1 MQMKS
6 YTGHGPGKD
15 IYKMSILKN
24 KARIVV
30 KIGSNTLTHA
40 TGSLDLRRMELLV
53 RILSDFKNAGHEV
66 VLVSSGAVA
75 AGIARLG
82 LGRRPESTEEKQAL
96 AAIGQAELMQ
106 VYEKFFATY
115 GHTVG
120 QMLMTK
126 DIIDNS
132 VRRINAQNT
141 FRELLKLGCVPIVNE
156 NDPISIEE
164 LKFGGNDTLSAYV
177 ALVCGADLLINMSDI
192 DGLYDC
198 DPRSNP
204 GAKLID
210 RVDVIDDKIISY
222 AGGAG
227 SDRGTGGMITKIKAA
242 QIVTEVGIPMLIV
255 NGKNPEVL
263 YRIMDG
269 EHVGTYFAARR

>member
-1 MQMKS
+1 
-6 YTGHGPGKD
+6 
-15 IYKMSILKN
+15 MSILDKSS
-24 KARIVV
+24 RIVV

-40 TGSLDLRRMELLV
+40 TGNLDLRRMELLV

-75 AGIARLG
+75 AGISRLN
-82 LGRRPESTEEKQAL
+82 LGRRPDSTEEKQAL

-106 VYEKFFATY
+106 VYEQFFATY

-126 DIIDNS
+126 DIIDND
-132 VRRINAQNT
+132 VRRTNAKNT

-156 NDPISIEE
+156 NDPISVEE

-198 DPRSNP
+198 DPRKNP
-204 GAKLID
+204 EAKLIS
-210 RVDVIDDKIISY
+210 RVDVIDETVISY

-227 SDRGTGGMITKIKAA
+227 TDRGTGGMITKIKAA
-242 QIVTEVGIPMLIV
+242 QLVTEAGIPMLIV

-263 YRIMDG
+263 YDISDG
-269 EHVGTYFAARR
+269 KHVGTYFAARK

>member
-1 MQMKS
+1 
-6 YTGHGPGKD
+6 
-15 IYKMSILKN
+15 MSILEN

-40 TGSLDLRRMELLV
+40 SGRLDLRRMELLV
-53 RILSDFKNAGHEV
+53 RILSDFKNYGHEV
-66 VLVSSGAVA
+66 ILVSSGAVA

-82 LGRRPESTEEKQAL
+82 LGRRPETTEEKQAL

-120 QMLMTK
+120 QLLMTK
-126 DIIDNS
+126 DIIDNEI
-132 VRRINAQNT
+132 RRTHAENT

-156 NDPISIEE
+156 NDPISTEE

-177 ALVCGADLLINMSDI
+177 ALVCGADILINLSDI

-198 DPRSNP
+198 DPRKNP
-204 GAKLID
+204 EAKLID
-210 RVDVIDDKIISY
+210 RVDEINETVISY

-227 SDRGTGGMITKIKAA
+227 SERGTGGMITKIKAA
-242 QIVTEVGIPMLIV
+242 QIVTEAGIPMLIV

-263 YRIMDG
+263 YRISDG
-269 EHVGTYFAARR
+269 EHIGTYFAPAGKNE

>member
-1 MQMKS
+1 
-6 YTGHGPGKD
+6 
-15 IYKMSILKN
+15 MSILQN

-30 KIGSNTLTHA
+30 KIGSNTLTHD
-40 TGSLDLRRMELLV
+40 TGKLDLRRMELLV
-53 RILSDFKNAGHEV
+53 RILSDFKNAGHEI

-75 AGIARLG
+75 AGIARLR

-106 VYEKFFATY
+106 VYENFFATY
-115 GHTVG
+115 GYTVG

-126 DIIDNS
+126 DIIDNP
-132 VRRINAQNT
+132 VRRTNAENT

-156 NDPISIEE
+156 NDPISTEE

-198 DPRSNP
+198 DPRNNP
-204 GAKLID
+204 DAKLIS
-210 RVDVIDDKIISY
+210 RVDVINDTVISY

-227 SDRGTGGMITKIKAA
+227 SERGTGGMITKIKAA
-242 QIVTEVGIPMLIV
+242 QIVTEAGIPMLIV

-263 YRIMDG
+263 YRISDG
-269 EHVGTYFAARR
+269 EHIGTYFAAKR

>member
-1 MQMKS
+1 
-6 YTGHGPGKD
+6 
-15 IYKMSILKN
+15 MSILDKSS
-24 KARIVV
+24 RIVV
-30 KIGSNTLTHA
+30 KIGSNTLTHT
-40 TGSLDLRRMELLV
+40 TGNLDLRRMELLV
-53 RILSDFKNAGHEV
+53 RILSDFKNRGHEV

-75 AGIARLG
+75 AGISRLN

-96 AAIGQAELMQ
+96 AAIGQAALMQ
-106 VYEKFFATY
+106 VYEQFFATY

-126 DIIDNS
+126 DIIDNDI
-132 VRRINAQNT
+132 RRTNAKNT

-156 NDPISIEE
+156 NDPISVEE

-177 ALVCGADLLINMSDI
+177 ALVCGADILINMSDI

-198 DPRSNP
+198 DPRKNP
-204 GAKLID
+204 SAKLID
-210 RVDVIDDKIISY
+210 RVDIIDETVISY

-227 SDRGTGGMITKIKAA
+227 TDRGTGGMITKIKAA
-242 QIVTEVGIPMLIV
+242 QLVTEAGIPMLIV

-263 YRIMDG
+263 YDISDG
-269 EHVGTYFAARR
+269 KHVGTYFAARR

>member
-1 MQMKS
+1 
-6 YTGHGPGKD
+6 
-15 IYKMSILKN
+15 MSILQK

-30 KIGSNTLTHA
+30 KIGSNTLTHD
-40 TGSLDLRRMELLV
+40 TGKLDLRRMELLV
-53 RILSDFKNAGHEV
+53 RILSDFKNAGHEI

-75 AGIARLG
+75 AGIARLR

-106 VYEKFFATY
+106 VYENFFATY
-115 GHTVG
+115 GYTVG

-126 DIIDNS
+126 DIIDNP
-132 VRRINAQNT
+132 VRRTNAENT
-141 FRELLKLGCVPIVNE
+141 FRELLRLGCVPIVNE
-156 NDPISIEE
+156 NDPISTEE

-198 DPRSNP
+198 DPKNNP
-204 GAKLID
+204 HAKLIS
-210 RVDVIDDKIISY
+210 RVEVIDDTVISY

-227 SDRGTGGMITKIKAA
+227 SERGTGGMITKIKAA
-242 QIVTEVGIPMLIV
+242 QIVTEAGIPMLIV

-263 YRIMDG
+263 YRISDG
-269 EHVGTYFAARR
+269 EHIGTYFAARR

>member
-1 MQMKS
+1 M
-6 YTGHGPGKD
+6 G
-15 IYKMSILKN
+15 ILDK
-24 KARIVV
+24 KTRIVV
-30 KIGSNTLTHA
+30 KIGSNTLTHD
-40 TGSLDLRRMELLV
+40 TGKLDLRRMELLV
-53 RILSDFKNAGHEV
+53 RILSDFKNAGHEI

-75 AGIARLG
+75 AGIARLR

-106 VYEKFFATY
+106 VYENFFATY
-115 GHTVG
+115 GYTVG

-126 DIIDNS
+126 DIIDNPE
-132 VRRINAQNT
+132 RRTNAQNT

-156 NDPISIEE
+156 NDPISTEE

-192 DGLYDC
+192 DGLYDS
-198 DPRSNP
+198 DPRNNP
-204 GAKLID
+204 DAKLIS
-210 RVDVIDDKIISY
+210 RVEVIDDTVISY

-227 SDRGTGGMITKIKAA
+227 SERGTGGMITKIKAA
-242 QIVTEVGIPMLIV
+242 QIVTDAGIPMLIV

-263 YRIMDG
+263 YRISDG
-269 EHVGTYFAARR
+269 EHIGTYFAARR

>member
-1 MQMKS
+1 
-6 YTGHGPGKD
+6 
-15 IYKMSILKN
+15 MSILEK
-24 KARIVV
+24 KTRIVV
-30 KIGSNTLTHA
+30 KIGSNTLTHD
-40 TGSLDLRRMELLV
+40 TGKLDLRRMELLV
-53 RILSDFKNAGHEV
+53 RILSDFKNAGHEI

-75 AGIARLG
+75 AGIARLR

-106 VYEKFFATY
+106 VYENFFATY
-115 GHTVG
+115 GYTVG

-126 DIIDNS
+126 DIIDNP
-132 VRRINAQNT
+132 VRRTNAENT

-156 NDPISIEE
+156 NDPISTEE

-198 DPRSNP
+198 DPRKNP
-204 GAKLID
+204 DAKLID
-210 RVDVIDDKIISY
+210 RVEVIDDTVISY

-227 SDRGTGGMITKIKAA
+227 SERGTGGMITKIKAA
-242 QIVTEVGIPMLIV
+242 QIVTEAGIPMLIV

-263 YRIMDG
+263 YRISDG
-269 EHVGTYFAARR
+269 EHIGTYFAARR

>member
-1 MQMKS
+1 
-6 YTGHGPGKD
+6 
-15 IYKMSILKN
+15 MSILEN

-40 TGSLDLRRMELLV
+40 SGKLDLRRMELLV
-53 RILSDFKNAGHEV
+53 RILSDFKNYGHEV
-66 VLVSSGAVA
+66 ILVSSGAVA

-82 LGRRPESTEEKQAL
+82 LGRRPETTEEKQAL

-120 QMLMTK
+120 QLLMTK
-126 DIIDNS
+126 DIIDNDI
-132 VRRINAQNT
+132 RRTHAENT

-156 NDPISIEE
+156 NDPISTEE

-177 ALVCGADLLINMSDI
+177 ALVCGADILINLSDI

-198 DPRSNP
+198 DPKKNP
-204 GAKLID
+204 DAKLID
-210 RVDVIDDKIISY
+210 RVDEINDTVISY

-227 SDRGTGGMITKIKAA
+227 SERGTGGMITKIKAA
-242 QIVTEVGIPMLIV
+242 QIVTEAGIPMLIV

-263 YRIMDG
+263 YRISDG
-269 EHVGTYFAARR
+269 EHIGTYFAPVRK

>member
-1 MQMKS
+1 
-6 YTGHGPGKD
+6 
-15 IYKMSILKN
+15 MSILEN

-40 TGSLDLRRMELLV
+40 SGRLDLRRMELLV
-53 RILSDFKNAGHEV
+53 RILSDFKNYGHEV
-66 VLVSSGAVA
+66 ILVSSGAVA

-82 LGRRPESTEEKQAL
+82 FGRRPETTEEKQAL

-120 QMLMTK
+120 QLLMTK
-126 DIIDNS
+126 DIIDNEI
-132 VRRINAQNT
+132 RRTHAENT

-156 NDPISIEE
+156 NDPISTEE

-177 ALVCGADLLINMSDI
+177 ALVCGADILIDLTDI

-198 DPRSNP
+198 DPRKNP
-204 GAKLID
+204 DAKLID
-210 RVDVIDDKIISY
+210 RVDEINDTVISY

-242 QIVTEVGIPMLIV
+242 QIVTEAGIPMLIV

-263 YRIMDG
+263 YRISDG
-269 EHVGTYFAARR
+269 EHIGTYFAPMKSEK

>member
-1 MQMKS
+1 
-6 YTGHGPGKD
+6 
-15 IYKMSILKN
+15 MSILDKCS
-24 KARIVV
+24 RIVV

-40 TGSLDLRRMELLV
+40 TGNLDLRRMELLV
-53 RILSDFKNAGHEV
+53 RILSDFKNRGHEV

-75 AGIARLG
+75 AGISRLN

-96 AAIGQAELMQ
+96 AAIGQAALMQ
-106 VYEKFFATY
+106 VYEQFFATY

-126 DIIDNS
+126 DIIDNDI
-132 VRRINAQNT
+132 RRTNAKNT

-156 NDPISIEE
+156 NDPISVEE

-177 ALVCGADLLINMSDI
+177 ALVCGADILINMSDI

-198 DPRSNP
+198 DPRKNP
-204 GAKLID
+204 SAKLID
-210 RVDVIDDKIISY
+210 RVDIIDDTVISY

-227 SDRGTGGMITKIKAA
+227 TDRGTGGMITKIKAA
-242 QIVTEVGIPMLIV
+242 QLVTDAGIPMLIV

-263 YRIMDG
+263 YAISDG
-269 EHVGTYFAARR
+269 KHVGTYFAARR

>member
-1 MQMKS
+1 M
-6 YTGHGPGKD
+6 G
-15 IYKMSILKN
+15 ILEK
-24 KARIVV
+24 KTRIVV
-30 KIGSNTLTHA
+30 KIGSNTLTHD
-40 TGSLDLRRMELLV
+40 TGKLDLRRMELLV
-53 RILSDFKNAGHEV
+53 RILSDFKNAGHEI

-75 AGIARLG
+75 AGIARLR

-106 VYEKFFATY
+106 VYENFFATY
-115 GHTVG
+115 GYTVG

-126 DIIDNS
+126 DIIENPE
-132 VRRINAQNT
+132 RRTNAQNT

-156 NDPISIEE
+156 NDPISTEE

-192 DGLYDC
+192 DGLYDS
-198 DPRSNP
+198 DPRKNP

-210 RVDVIDDKIISY
+210 RVEVIDDTVISY

-227 SDRGTGGMITKIKAA
+227 SERGTGGMITKIKAA
-242 QIVTEVGIPMLIV
+242 QIVTEAGIPMLIV
-255 NGKNPEVL
+255 NGKNPEIL
-263 YRIMDG
+263 YRISDG
-269 EHVGTYFAARR
+269 EHIGTYFAARR

>member
-1 MQMKS
+1 
-6 YTGHGPGKD
+6 
-15 IYKMSILKN
+15 MSILDKN
-24 KARIVV
+24 SRIVV

-40 TGSLDLRRMELLV
+40 TGNLDLRRMELLV
-53 RILSDFKNAGHEV
+53 RILSDFKNRGHEV

-75 AGIARLG
+75 AGISRLN
-82 LGRRPESTEEKQAL
+82 LGRRPDSTEEKQAL
-96 AAIGQAELMQ
+96 AAIGQAALMQ
-106 VYEKFFATY
+106 VYEQFFATY

-126 DIIDNS
+126 DIIDND
-132 VRRINAQNT
+132 VRRTNAKNT

-156 NDPISIEE
+156 NDPISVEE

-192 DGLYDC
+192 DGLFDC
-198 DPRSNP
+198 DPRKNP
-204 GAKLID
+204 AAKLIG
-210 RVDVIDDKIISY
+210 RVDVIDDTIISY

-227 SDRGTGGMITKIKAA
+227 TDRGTGGMITKIKAA
-242 QIVTEVGIPMLIV
+242 QLVTEAGIPMLIV

-263 YRIMDG
+263 YEISDG
-269 EHVGTYFAARR
+269 KHVGTYFAAKR